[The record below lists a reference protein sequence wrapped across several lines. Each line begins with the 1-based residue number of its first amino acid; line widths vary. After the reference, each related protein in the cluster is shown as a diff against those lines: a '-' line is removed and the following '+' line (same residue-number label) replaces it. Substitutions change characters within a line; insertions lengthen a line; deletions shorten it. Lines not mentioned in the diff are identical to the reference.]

1 MCLSCFSQSVCTCGS
16 ELVCT
21 LGLQEREERQK
32 WKRQQSMLKQA
43 SKKTLTRS
51 MSNLA
56 ATLVRSEKPVEE
68 DENEDEK
75 YVHLRERIATI
86 AVRRE
91 SG

>member
-1 MCLSCFSQSVCTCGS
+1 
-16 ELVCT
+16 
-21 LGLQEREERQK
+21 
-32 WKRQQSMLKQA
+32 MLKQA

-68 DENEDEK
+68 DENEDEM